1 MYAHDHSIT
10 KKLALDKRRKACNS
24 CAKTLIFDSSS
35 FIALLCQFFY
45 FFLFACVAFL
55 CFSFLLPFPP
65 FCFIFYCLSFF
76 PSFSPLLLSLFFS
89 PYGFH
94 L

>member
-35 FIALLCQFFY
+35 FIALLCQFFL
-45 FFLFACVAFL
+45 FLFIRMCR
-55 CFSFLLPFPP
+55 
-65 FCFIFYCLSFF
+65 IFVF
-76 PSFSPLLLSLFFS
+76 
-89 PYGFH
+89 
-94 L
+94 